1 MLGIENKT
9 RVTIIKAGKNY
20 FDISQLSLV
29 SGLCV
34 IDLWKL
40 KYTCASPLHSYDY
53 NCHNPSPSPSPNPKS
68 KVERTWSDSI
78 LLCHHHHHPPP
89 KLFSATRHPIELK
102 LKIKNSV
109 SKLYSGL

>member
-53 NCHNPSPSPSPNPKS
+53 NCHNPSPSPSPSLKS
-68 KVERTWSDSI
+68 KIQSQKIKGLGTWSDSI
-78 LLCHHHHHPPP
+78 LLCH
-89 KLFSATRHPIELK
+89 
-102 LKIKNSV
+102 
-109 SKLYSGL
+109 